1 MIAPETEDRQLE
13 LWPAVGAL
21 LLAGLVAGIASS
33 VFLTTFGNALAGGSL
48 VVVQVLVSAAFT
60 ALALP
65 HALRAITEFQIG
77 TGEAFAVSL
86 GSAVAALAAAILSA
100 RTAGPAA
107 AAAGLSLVG
116 SLTVGTQLLRWF
128 ARPRRVTKPPLAAEA
143 ELAYASASSL
153 PADVDHTA
161 ARVRLVLSSLSQ
173 AAPVE
178 VPRRV
183 QEALVELEEAAAG
196 LESEGELDAPRR
208 LFVAG
213 IRQLEG
219 ELVELAEA
227 AWRGD
232 HRSAINRLSGLR
244 TIENALSQ
252 ISGSHE

>member
-65 HALRAITEFQIG
+65 HALRAITEFEIS

-86 GSAVAALAAAILSA
+86 GTAVVALAAAILFA
-100 RTAGPAA
+100 RAAGP

-153 PADVDHTA
+153 PADVDHAA

-178 VPRRV
+178 VPRYV

-208 LFVAG
+208 HFVAG
-213 IRQLEG
+213 LRQLEG